1 MTVRALLIGGVVCW
15 TLSAAFAQTEP
26 GRPPALRLPGSQA
39 PGSAGTPQSGAAST
53 GPLYYL
59 QALSPGAIRIVQSKL
74 REAGVYTG
82 PVDGNWNS
90 EGAQALQNFQSSH
103 ELQTT
108 GQINLATAIMLGLD
122 PVAMLSG
129 AAGSAGAP
137 PSGASASASTP
148 EPAPS
153 PPSQPAGSPPS
164 QPAGPPPSQSAGPP
178 PSPPPGPPPSPEQT
192 AGAPAPSAPSPPP
205 VPLSPNDVRA
215 LQARLA
221 QAGAYR
227 GRVDGVWGGRSQQA
241 LMRFQQMQGLPVTGR
256 IDATTVQ
263 ALGFDPKHFVN
274 P

>member
-1 MTVRALLIGGVVCW
+1 MTARVLLLGGLLCW
-15 TLSAAFAQTEP
+15 TLSAAFGQTQPSLPP
-26 GRPPALRLPGSQA
+26 GVRPPASHA
-39 PGSAGTPQSGAAST
+39 PGSPAATQSGVTSA

-82 PVDGNWNS
+82 PVDGNWNNES
-90 EGAQALQNFQSSH
+90 AQALQGFQSSH

-122 PVAMLSG
+122 PVALLSG
-129 AAGSAGAP
+129 AAGSAGPP
-137 PSGASASASTP
+137 PSGSSPSASAQ
-148 EPAPS
+148 EPA
-153 PPSQPAGSPPS
+153 ASPPS
-164 QPAGPPPSQSAGPP
+164 QPAGPPPSS
-178 PSPPPGPPPSPEQT
+178 PPGPPPSPEQT
-192 AGAPAPSAPSPPP
+192 AGAPASSAPPAPSPPP
-205 VPLSPNDVRA
+205 VPLSQNDVRA